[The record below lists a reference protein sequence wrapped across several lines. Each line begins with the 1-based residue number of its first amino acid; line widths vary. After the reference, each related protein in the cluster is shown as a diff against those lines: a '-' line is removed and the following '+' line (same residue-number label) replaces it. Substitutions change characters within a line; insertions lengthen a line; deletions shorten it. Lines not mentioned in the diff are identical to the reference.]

1 MKLKALTEA
10 EKKMLDELRE
20 KAQTIL
26 DYMQRNGM
34 MHFNRVGLDVT
45 PDYNGKPHINIDAI
59 TRKGNEYRS
68 ASMYQFQYSD
78 MEWTT
83 NINEW
88 KGKEE

>member
-1 MKLKALTEA
+1 MKTLTET
-10 EKKMLDELRE
+10 EQKMLDELRE
-20 KAQTIL
+20 KAQTVL

-34 MHFNRVGLDVT
+34 MHFHRVGLDVT
-45 PDYNGKPHINIDAI
+45 PDYDGAPHITVDV
-59 TRKGNEYRS
+59 TTEKGKEHRI

-83 NINEW
+83 NVTEW

>member
-1 MKLKALTEA
+1 MKTLTEA
-10 EKKMLDELRE
+10 EQKMLDELRE
-20 KAQTIL
+20 KAQTVL

-34 MHFNRVGLDVT
+34 MHFHRVGLDVT
-45 PDYNGKPHINIDAI
+45 PDYNGKPHITVDV
-59 TRKGNEYRS
+59 TTEKGRERRI

-83 NINEW
+83 NVTEW

>member
-1 MKLKALTEA
+1 MKTLTEA
-10 EKKMLDELRE
+10 EQKMLDELRE
-20 KAQTIL
+20 KAQTVL

-34 MHFNRVGLDVT
+34 MDFHRVGFDIA
-45 PDYNGKPHINIDAI
+45 PDFKGSPNIHVDAI

-83 NINEW
+83 NVTEW

>member
-1 MKLKALTEA
+1 MKALTEA

-34 MHFNRVGLDVT
+34 MHFYRVGLDVT

-83 NINEW
+83 NITEW

>member
-1 MKLKALTEA
+1 MKTLTEA
-10 EKKMLDELRE
+10 EQKMLDELRE
-20 KAQTIL
+20 KAQTVL

-34 MHFNRVGLDVT
+34 MHFHRVGFDIV
-45 PDYNGKPHINIDAI
+45 PDFKGSPNIHIYAI
-59 TRKGNEYRS
+59 THKGNEYRS

-83 NINEW
+83 NVTEW

>member
-1 MKLKALTEA
+1 MKALTEA

-34 MHFNRVGLDVT
+34 MHFHRVGLDIT
-45 PDYNGKPHINIDAI
+45 PNFKGKPHITVDVS
-59 TRKGNEYRS
+59 TGKGDERRV

-83 NINEW
+83 NISEW

>member
-1 MKLKALTEA
+1 MKTLTEA
-10 EKKMLDELRE
+10 EQKMLDELRE
-20 KAQTIL
+20 KAQTVL

-34 MHFNRVGLDVT
+34 MHFHRVGLDVT
-45 PDYNGKPHINIDAI
+45 PDFNGAPHITVDV
-59 TRKGNEYRS
+59 TTEKGNERRI

-83 NINEW
+83 NVTEW

>member
-1 MKLKALTEA
+1 MKTLTEA
-10 EKKMLDELRE
+10 EQKMLDELRE

-34 MHFNRVGLDVT
+34 MHFNRVGLDIT
-45 PDYNGKPHINIDAI
+45 PDFNGKPHINVDVS
-59 TRKGNEYRS
+59 TGKGDERRIV
-68 ASMYQFQYSD
+68 SMYQFQYSD

>member
-1 MKLKALTEA
+1 MKALTEA

-34 MHFNRVGLDVT
+34 MHFNRVGLDIT
-45 PDYNGKPHINIDAI
+45 PDFNGKPHINVDVS
-59 TRKGNEYRS
+59 TGKGDELRI